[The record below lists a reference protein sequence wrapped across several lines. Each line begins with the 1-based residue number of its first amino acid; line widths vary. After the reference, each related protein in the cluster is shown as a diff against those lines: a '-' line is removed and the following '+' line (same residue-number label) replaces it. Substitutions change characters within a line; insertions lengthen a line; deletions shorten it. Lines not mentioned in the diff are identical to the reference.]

1 MLFAMNGIAQERK
14 IQNKPYIDERQF
26 HYGFFVGVHD
36 QGIRLQNSGHIDPH
50 SGAQWTAE
58 NDGQNFGFSVGILG
72 DWKLATWLNLRL
84 SPGLHFG
91 SKHIKFR
98 NLSDGK
104 PRHKT

>member
-36 QGIRLQNSGHIDPH
+36 QGIKLQNSGHIDPN

-58 NDGQNFGFSVGILG
+58 TMGRTSASAWASWAIGNWPLG
-72 DWKLATWLNLRL
+72 
-84 SPGLHFG
+84 
-91 SKHIKFR
+91 
-98 NLSDGK
+98 
-104 PRHKT
+104 